1 MLKVVEESYV
11 AGRLTVV
18 VPWLV
23 EYLAQMDAAAPL
35 LPAFRAVC
43 LRYQHMQSL
52 IYLRRVIPMGSFF
65 YVMYVTVLLSI
76 LLFFISFSFF

>member
-43 LRYQHMQSL
+43 LR
-52 IYLRRVIPMGSFF
+52 
-65 YVMYVTVLLSI
+65 
-76 LLFFISFSFF
+76 